1 MIMKKIFS
9 KEILIAL
16 AVLLSIG
23 LLYWGIN
30 YLKGVN
36 LFTPA
41 NYYKVSYNKVNGL
54 NVSAPVTINGFQVG
68 LVSNVEY
75 DYNNNGNIIVE
86 LSLDKKLKLPV
97 GTEALIVTDMLG
109 TSTVALDLSNA
120 STEYY
125 GVGDEL
131 PGKLQSGLIDNVSK
145 DIMPA
150 LAVMLPKVD
159 SILTSINTILANP
172 ALNESVTR
180 LNKIS
185 ANLENVTTDMNR
197 AFAKNMPGI
206 MNNVNSV
213 TVDLKTVTANLAD
226 MTNELNAVPLD
237 SAMINLN
244 GTLAEL
250 KDITDKLN
258 NGESSFGLLLND
270 RSLYNH
276 ADQAILSLD
285 SLFKDIKANPKR
297 YINVKVF

>member
-1 MIMKKIFS
+1 MKKIFS

-16 AVLLSIG
+16 AVLVSIG

-36 LFTPA
+36 LFTPT
-41 NYYKVSYNKVNGL
+41 NYYKVSFNRVNGL

-75 DYNNNGNIIVE
+75 DYSNNGNIIVE
-86 LSLDKKLKLPV
+86 LSLDKKMKLPV

-109 TSTVALDLSNA
+109 TSTVTLDLTKA
-120 STEYY
+120 TTEYY
-125 GVGDEL
+125 GVGAEL
-131 PGKLQSGLIDNVSK
+131 PGKLQNGLMENVS
-145 DIMPA
+145 DNLLPA

-159 SILTSINTILANP
+159 SILTSINTLLANP

-185 ANLENVTTDMNR
+185 ANLESMTSNLNHAMSDNVID
-197 AFAKNMPGI
+197 I
-206 MNNVNSV
+206 MNNANKI
-213 TVDLKTVTANLAD
+213 TTDLNTVTANLAE
-226 MTNELNAVPLD
+226 MTGELNAVPLD
-237 SAMINLN
+237 STINSIN
-244 GTLAEL
+244 GTMANLEV
-250 KDITDKLN
+250 ITHKLN
-258 NGESSFGLLLND
+258 SDQSSLGLLLND
-270 RSLYNH
+270 KNLYNH
-276 ADQAILSLD
+276 MDQTILSLD